1 MNILNRIKLNKL
13 HSFTAILLVIVL
25 LLATYNFSILLP
37 NQRKAGEEI
46 NRLKNEV
53 ARLQLELDKRMD
65 VSSKLQSELDETRGV
80 TDALRAK
87 LDEKK
92 VFSDC
97 DQEAK
102 DKSREALAKKI
113 EVAKVSGAYNV
124 EEYQKAYDLGLHL
137 KDDYNY
143 NYENCLRRNGV
154 KY

>member
-1 MNILNRIKLNKL
+1 MKLNRL
-13 HSFTAILLVIVL
+13 HSFTVILLIIIL
-25 LLATYNFSILLP
+25 SLAAYNFVVLLP
-37 NQRKAGEEI
+37 NQRKANEEI
-46 NRLKNEV
+46 SSLKKEITNLQSELEKKEV
-53 ARLQLELDKRMD
+53 D
-65 VSSKLQSELDETRGV
+65 SNKLQSELDETRGT

-87 LDEKK
+87 LNEKK

-102 DKSREALAKKI
+102 DKAKEALAKKV
-113 EVAKVSGAYNV
+113 ELAKATGAYDAA
-124 EEYQKAYDLGLHL
+124 ELQKAYDLGLHL